1 MGVLDACGVEIKL
14 LGSVPVRSG
23 MFAESVKAPKGLT
36 TGNDLL
42 KWGETYVYLIATQF
56 KTIVL
61 SHTLGTLSHISRM
74 SLNSLQ

>member
-1 MGVLDACGVEIKL
+1 MGVLDACGVEIML

-36 TGNDLL
+36 TGSNFL
-42 KWGETYVYLIATQF
+42 KWGETYVYLIAPPF
-56 KTIVL
+56 KAMVL
-61 SHTLGTLSHISRM
+61 SILCTLSHISGM